1 VTFGHP
7 RRHYR
12 STDSTNSRARDLAT
26 DGAPSG
32 TVVTAAEQSA
42 GRGRRGRTWSA
53 PPGRALL
60 YSAVLRP
67 LEGRHALLP
76 LAAPLAVCDAI
87 ESLAPVE
94 CGVKWP
100 NDVWIAERKVAGV
113 LIEARPPEWAVIG
126 IGVNVA
132 IGEEEFPSDVRW
144 PATSVGHGVDVEVAL
159 AALNRTLG
167 EWAEAEKN
175 RILDAYRER
184 DVLRGREVSWEGAAG
199 ARAAGSGTAAGIDA
213 DGNLLV
219 LPDGGGQLELGAGEV
234 QLTLGP
240 EAPGA
245 GR

>member
-1 VTFGHP
+1 MTFGHP

-12 STDSTNSRARDLAT
+12 RTDSTNERARELAA

-53 PPGRALL
+53 PPGKALL

-67 LEGRHALLP
+67 LESRHALLP
-76 LAAPLAVCDAI
+76 LAVPLAVCDAI
-87 ESLAPVE
+87 ESLAPVS

-100 NDVWIAERKVAGV
+100 NDVWVGGRKVAGV

-126 IGVNVA
+126 VGVNVA
-132 IGEEEFPSDVRW
+132 IADHEFPSDVRW
-144 PATSVGHGVDVEVAL
+144 PATSVGHGVDVEAVL
-159 AALNRTLG
+159 AALNDALG
-167 EWAEAEKN
+167 HRVEAAPDPV
-175 RILDAYRER
+175 LDAYRGR
-184 DVLRGREVSWEGAAG
+184 DVLRGREVSWAG
-199 ARAAGSGTAAGIDA
+199 ASAGHEAGSGTGAGIDA

-219 LPDGGGQLELGAGEV
+219 RLEDGGRLQLGAGEV

-240 EAPGA
+240 QAPEA